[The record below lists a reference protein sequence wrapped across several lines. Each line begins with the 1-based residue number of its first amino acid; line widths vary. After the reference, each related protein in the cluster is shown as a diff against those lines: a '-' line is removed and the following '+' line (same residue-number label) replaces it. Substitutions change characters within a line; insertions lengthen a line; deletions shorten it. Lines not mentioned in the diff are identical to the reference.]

1 MDEIKLKTC
10 PFCGAEA
17 EFIRYEDED
26 GDEWQVSCRHC
37 FAATWNADSK
47 ELAAEAWNRRADN
60 G

>member
-1 MDEIKLKTC
+1 MDEIELKTC

-17 EFIRYEDED
+17 ELILYDENYD
-26 GDEWQVSCRHC
+26 VCQVRCRHC

-60 G
+60 D